1 MVVREPVDEVAD
13 RAERPRRREVV
24 AASDHDRRVVRGL
37 VGEAADERRLPDPG
51 LARHAHQASRPTP
64 RRAEGSG
71 QLRQRLV
78 ALEQGE
84 RVDVV
89 ECRWGAHL
97 APLVASPLVHPH
109 DHAIA
114 AAVGRRD
121 DGLARPVVADGAAG
135 GLDPTRQRGLAD
147 EAVTP
152 DRVEQLLLADDPFG
166 MGGQVDQHV
175 EDLGLDRHE
184 HAGAVQLVAVEIELA
199 VAEGEDHTRPPRR
212 RQRPQCREPRG
223 PCPSH
228 DVVDARPDRS
238 RRPVRTGSY
247 GRTKTA
253 KKSRVSW
260 LSQRS
265 SGPRMS
271 FSRREPWIVPL
282 TLL

>member
-152 DRVEQLLLADDPFG
+152 NRVEQLLLADDPFG

-199 VAEGEDHTRPPRR
+199 VAEGEDH
-212 RQRPQCREPRG
+212 
-223 PCPSH
+223 
-228 DVVDARPDRS
+228 ARPSKTSSATPVS
-238 RRPVRTGSY
+238 RTARPVPVT
-247 GRTKTA
+247 
-253 KKSRVSW
+253 
-260 LSQRS
+260 
-265 SGPRMS
+265 
-271 FSRREPWIVPL
+271 
-282 TLL
+282 